1 VVAVLRGT
9 DTSWIHSFK
18 CTKVKYGI

>member
-1 VVAVLRGT
+1 VLRGT